1 MTSPQS
7 TAPPRQPKHACS
19 LCARRKVKCDKAAPC
34 SNCVKSSAQCLYEVK
49 GPVQPRPRKRAAD
62 EELLARLRAYEELMR
77 KNGVDFATCAH
88 TWITTGPQG
97 QVKQRDSPGPV
108 SASTAA
114 GDGGLRIQTED
125 DSPAESE
132 TERCLWATLPPELK
146 YPPLTFQTLGRKED
160 AALHPTTPMHL
171 LFSAANQPELSQ
183 LHPEPRQIYRL
194 WQIFVEAVNP
204 LLKIVHVPTL
214 QQRVLDA
221 SWNPSGAPKP
231 LAALLFAIYT
241 LAVASTSAEDCLAVF
256 GESRAALS
264 TRYRDAAFRGLAE
277 AEFLTTRD
285 LEVLQAFVL
294 FLFSDPDSELTS
306 TLTGAAIRM
315 GQKLGLH
322 RAKPDPK
329 MSVFDGEMRVRLWWQ
344 LHGLDARV
352 RAAGKRT
359 APSES
364 EFGDVRLP
372 LNVNDADLHPD
383 MTELPVEHA
392 GPTEMVCVLM
402 KLEVFHWAR
411 TSAAAVRIYDLLGHG
426 PEKGIRERRASTEVG
441 DGAMD
446 ELEAR
451 YHDKFLR
458 HLDKNIPL
466 HALTHALTRLA
477 IARMRC
483 KVLKRRR
490 VGGGGVGG
498 GGGCGG
504 ELLVARAENEALFRS
519 IVTWLESR
527 DAAMRSAF
535 SPHLIAHMTTR
546 YTVDAYVYMISDL
559 RRRRRLRCSGE
570 QQRVALAWEL
580 VEKLYEEHPEL
591 TTTTTTTEDGR
602 NPFFAALGDMTLDA
616 WEARRKESE
625 LVDTQETRVSGA
637 WPRFIHLLWDQRRKK
652 GTQGSQQQQQQQQQ
666 QLAVPD
672 FQSLGTMG
680 LTDDG
685 DLDWEYW
692 NDFLRL

>member
-7 TAPPRQPKHACS
+7 TSPPSCQHKHACS
-19 LCARRKVKCDKAAPC
+19 LCARRKVKCDKAEPC
-34 SNCVKSSAQCLYEVK
+34 SNCVKSKAQCLYEV
-49 GPVQPRPRKRAAD
+49 PIQPRPRKRAAD
-62 EELLARLRAYEELMR
+62 EELLARLRTYEDLMR
-77 KNGVDFATCAH
+77 KHGVDFANYAH

-97 QVKQRDSPGPV
+97 QVKQCDSPGPV
-108 SASTAA
+108 SAPAAA
-114 GDGGLRIQTED
+114 GDGSLRIQIED
-125 DSPAESE
+125 DSPAE
-132 TERCLWATLPPELK
+132 TERCLWATLPPE
-146 YPPLTFQTLGRKED
+146 TLSRKED
-160 AALHPTTPMHL
+160 VALHPTTPMHL
-171 LFSAANQPELSQ
+171 LFSASQPELSQ
-183 LHPEPRQIYRL
+183 LHPEPRQIYKL
-194 WQIFVEAVNP
+194 WQIFVEAANP

-221 SWNPSGAPKP
+221 SWNPSGASKP
-231 LAALLFAIYT
+231 LTALLFAIYT
-241 LAVASTSAEDCLAVF
+241 LAATSTSGEDCLAVF
-256 GESRAALS
+256 GETRAALS
-264 TRYRDAAFRGLAE
+264 ARYRDAAFRALAE
-277 AEFLTTRD
+277 AEFLTTPD
-285 LEVLQAFVL
+285 FEVLQAFVL
-294 FLFSDPDSELTS
+294 FLFADPDSELTS
-306 TLTGAAIRM
+306 TLTGAAIRI

-329 MSVFDGEMRVRLWWQ
+329 ISVFDGEMRVRLWWQ

-372 LNVNDADLHPD
+372 LNVNDADLHPE
-383 MTELPVEHA
+383 MTELPVEHT

-402 KLEVFHWAR
+402 KFEVFNWAR
-411 TSAAAVRIYDLLGHG
+411 TSATAVKVYDLLGHG
-426 PEKGIRERRASTEVG
+426 GPEKGMKRRSTEGVE
-441 DGAMD
+441 DGAID

-451 YHDKFLR
+451 YHEKFLR

-466 HALTHALTRLA
+466 HALTYALTKLA

-490 VGGGGVGG
+490 IGGGGGGGVSGG
-498 GGGCGG
+498 GG
-504 ELLVARAENEALFRS
+504 ELLMPRAENDVLFHS

-535 SPHLIAHMTTR
+535 SPHLIAHMTTK

-559 RRRRRLRCSGE
+559 RRRCSGE
-570 QQRVALAWEL
+570 RVALAWKL

-591 TTTTTTTEDGR
+591 TTEDGR
-602 NPFFAALGDMTLDA
+602 RTPFFAALGDMTLDA
-616 WEARRKESE
+616 WEARRKE

-637 WPRFIHLLWDQRRKK
+637 WPRFIHLLWDQRRNKAV
-652 GTQGSQQQQQQQQQ
+652 SQASQQQQQQQQ

-672 FQSLGTMG
+672 FQNLGTMG

>member
-7 TAPPRQPKHACS
+7 TSPPSCQHKHACS
-19 LCARRKVKCDKAAPC
+19 LCARRKVKCDKAEPC
-34 SNCVKSSAQCLYEVK
+34 SNCVKSKAQCLYEV
-49 GPVQPRPRKRAAD
+49 PIQPRPRKRAAD
-62 EELLARLRAYEELMR
+62 EELLARLRTYEDLMR
-77 KNGVDFATCAH
+77 KHGVDFANYAH

-97 QVKQRDSPGPV
+97 QVKQCDSPGPV
-108 SASTAA
+108 SAPTAA
-114 GDGGLRIQTED
+114 GDGSLRIQIED
-125 DSPAESE
+125 DSPAE

-146 YPPLTFQTLGRKED
+146 YPPFQTLSRKED
-160 AALHPTTPMHL
+160 VALHPTTPMHL
-171 LFSAANQPELSQ
+171 LFSASQPELSQ
-183 LHPEPRQIYRL
+183 LHPEPRQIYKL
-194 WQIFVEAVNP
+194 WQIFVEAANP

-221 SWNPSGAPKP
+221 SWNPSGASKP
-231 LAALLFAIYT
+231 LTALLFAIYT
-241 LAVASTSAEDCLAVF
+241 LAATSTSEEDCLAVF
-256 GESRAALS
+256 GETRAALS
-264 TRYRDAAFRGLAE
+264 ARYRDAAFRALAE
-277 AEFLTTRD
+277 AEFLTTPD
-285 LEVLQAFVL
+285 FEVLQAFVL
-294 FLFSDPDSELTS
+294 FLFADPDSELTS
-306 TLTGAAIRM
+306 TLTGAAIRI

-329 MSVFDGEMRVRLWWQ
+329 ISVFDGEMRVRLWWQ

-372 LNVNDADLHPD
+372 LNVNDADLHPE
-383 MTELPVEHA
+383 MTELPVEHT

-402 KLEVFHWAR
+402 KFEVFNWAR
-411 TSAAAVRIYDLLGHG
+411 TSATAVKVYDLLGHG
-426 PEKGIRERRASTEVG
+426 GPEKGMKRRSTEGVE
-441 DGAMD
+441 DGAID

-451 YHDKFLR
+451 YHEKFLR

-466 HALTHALTRLA
+466 HALTYALTKLA

-490 VGGGGVGG
+490 IGGGVGG
-498 GGGCGG
+498 GVSGGGG
-504 ELLVARAENEALFRS
+504 ELLMPRAENDVLFHS

-535 SPHLIAHMTTR
+535 SPHLIAHMTTK

-559 RRRRRLRCSGE
+559 RRRCSGE
-570 QQRVALAWEL
+570 RVALAWKL

-591 TTTTTTTEDGR
+591 TTEDGR
-602 NPFFAALGDMTLDA
+602 RTPFFAALGDMTLDA
-616 WEARRKESE
+616 WEARRKE

-637 WPRFIHLLWDQRRKK
+637 WPRFIHLLWDQRRNKAV
-652 GTQGSQQQQQQQQQ
+652 SQASQQQQQQQQ

-672 FQSLGTMG
+672 FQNLGTMG

>member
-1 MTSPQS
+1 MTGPQS
-7 TAPPRQPKHACS
+7 TLPPSWQHKHACS
-19 LCARRKVKCDKAAPC
+19 LCARRKVKCDKAEPC
-34 SNCVKSSAQCLYEVK
+34 SNCVKSKAQCLYEV
-49 GPVQPRPRKRAAD
+49 PVQPRPRKRAAD

-77 KNGVDFATCAH
+77 KHDVDFATHAH

-97 QVKQRDSPGPV
+97 QVKQCDSPGPV
-108 SASTAA
+108 SAPAA
-114 GDGGLRIQTED
+114 AEDGGVQNQVRIQVED
-125 DSPAESE
+125 DPPAE
-132 TERCLWATLPPELK
+132 TERCLWATLPPKLK
-146 YPPLTFQTLGRKED
+146 YPPFQTLSREED

-171 LFSAANQPELSQ
+171 LFSASQPELSR

-194 WQIFVEAVNP
+194 WQIFVEAANP

-221 SWNPSGAPKP
+221 SWNPSGASKP

-241 LAVASTSAEDCLAVF
+241 LAAASTSEEDCLAVF
-256 GESRAALS
+256 GETRAALS
-264 TRYRDAAFRGLAE
+264 TRYRDAAFRALAE

-285 LEVLQAFVL
+285 FQVLQAFVL

-306 TLTGAAIRM
+306 TLTGAAIRI

-322 RAKPDPK
+322 RAKPDPN

-372 LNVNDADLHPD
+372 LNVNDADLHPA
-383 MTELPVEHA
+383 MTEVPVEHT

-402 KLEVFHWAR
+402 KFEVFNWAR
-411 TSAAAVRIYDLLGHG
+411 MSAAAVKVCDLLGHG
-426 PEKGIRERRASTEVG
+426 GPERGMKRRSTRVE
-441 DGAMD
+441 DGAVD

-458 HLDKNIPL
+458 HLDRNIPL
-466 HALTHALTRLA
+466 HALTYALTKLA

-490 VGGGGVGG
+490 IGG
-498 GGGCGG
+498 GGGGG
-504 ELLVARAENEALFRS
+504 ELLMPRAENDALFHS
-519 IVTWLESR
+519 VVTWLESR

-535 SPHLIAHMTTR
+535 SPRLIAHMTTK

-559 RRRRRLRCSGE
+559 RRRCSGE
-570 QQRVALAWEL
+570 RVALAWKL
-580 VEKLYEEHPEL
+580 VEKLYEEHPGL
-591 TTTTTTTEDGR
+591 TTTEDGR
-602 NPFFAALGDMTLDA
+602 RTPFFAALGDMTLDA
-616 WEARRKESE
+616 WEARRKE
-625 LVDTQETRVSGA
+625 LVDTQETRVAGA
-637 WPRFIHLLWDQRRKK
+637 WPRFIHRLWDQRRNKAAAAAAA
-652 GTQGSQQQQQQQQQ
+652 SQASQQQHQHQQQQHQQQQQQQQ
-666 QLAVPD
+666 QLGVPD